1 MRLRFIT
8 STLLLAFAGLLAMG
22 NRNGRAASQNRGNTG
37 APGDEVLSGQPRTC
51 ASCHGGGITAALAI
65 AVLDA
70 AGNSVTQYVPGK
82 SYQAKV
88 TITAT
93 GTGLSGYGFQM
104 IALRNNGNVD
114 LDGFSDPGNNNY
126 KIATISNG
134 RTYAEHDN
142 VSNSNTFTVPWKAPV
157 AGTGSVTFYSAGNG
171 VNRDNNS
178 GGDGAASAKLVL
190 TESGTVSSNDL
201 SESFSHFDISPNP
214 TRSLVQINLA
224 TLETG
229 AYQLA
234 IYGATGHIFWF
245 RKLSLDA
252 AEATAL
258 TLDASEWPAGVYI
271 AHLSNG
277 QGSLSKKMIL
287 FK

>member
-1 MRLRFIT
+1 MRLRFLT
-8 STLLLAFAGLLAMG
+8 SILFLAFAGLLTMG

-51 ASCHGGGITAALAI
+51 ASCHGGGITASLAI

-114 LDGFSDPGNNNY
+114 LDGFSDSGNNNY

-134 RTYAEHDN
+134 RTYVEHDN
-142 VSNSNTFTVPWKAPV
+142 VSNTNTFTVPWKAPV

-171 VNRDNNS
+171 VNKDNNS

-190 TESGTVSSNDL
+190 TESGTVASNDL
-201 SESFSHFDISPNP
+201 SDWVSHFDISPNP
-214 TRSLVQINLA
+214 ARSLAQISLSSLVNA
-224 TLETG
+224 T
-229 AYQLA
+229 YQLA
-234 IYGATGHIFWF
+234 VYDATGRIFGN
-245 RKLSLDA
+245 RELALDATAATMLSLDV
-252 AEATAL
+252 
-258 TLDASEWPAGVYI
+258 SEWPSGVYI
-271 AHLSNG
+271 ARLSNKY
-277 QGSLSKKMIL
+277 GSVSKKMMVL
-287 FK
+287 K